1 MRTLLTVAQLAERCP
16 GLTQPAIR
24 WLLFKATE
32 NGLAQSGA
40 IMRNGRRVLI
50 DVDKFF
56 SWFDSRQQHAA

>member
-1 MRTLLTVAQLAERCP
+1 MRILVTIAQLAEKCP

-24 WLLFKATE
+24 WLIFNSKE

-40 IMRNGRRVLI
+40 IMRNGRRILI